1 MTFYI
6 LLFGF
11 VHVSISGDTLF
22 FVVAFLCACG
32 VFTAAIRCSDTHALI
47 TSRNVLACSS
57 KTALLQS
64 MFGTLDPCLRG
75 LTFKFTFLV
84 SYIIVYCVD
93 LRSKTKYFTMIW
105 KPVDPNYGSHLLLPK
120 VSNY

>member
-1 MTFYI
+1 MTFLY
-6 LLFGF
+6 LLLRLCT
-11 VHVSISGDTLF
+11 SISGGTLF

-64 MFGTLDPCLRG
+64 MFGTLESRLRG
-75 LTFKFTFLV
+75 LTFEIKSL
-84 SYIIVYCVD
+84 VYCVD
-93 LRSKTKYFTMIW
+93 FRSESIYFTMMWIL
-105 KPVDPNYGSHLLLPK
+105 VEH
-120 VSNY
+120 

>member
-1 MTFYI
+1 MSPAQCPALPRKRSSMALYYCD
-6 LLFGF
+6 LFIF
-11 VHVSISGDTLF
+11 TIRLCTSISGGTLF

-64 MFGTLDPCLRG
+64 MFGTLESRLRG
-75 LTFKFTFLV
+75 LTF
-84 SYIIVYCVD
+84 
-93 LRSKTKYFTMIW
+93 
-105 KPVDPNYGSHLLLPK
+105 
-120 VSNY
+120 